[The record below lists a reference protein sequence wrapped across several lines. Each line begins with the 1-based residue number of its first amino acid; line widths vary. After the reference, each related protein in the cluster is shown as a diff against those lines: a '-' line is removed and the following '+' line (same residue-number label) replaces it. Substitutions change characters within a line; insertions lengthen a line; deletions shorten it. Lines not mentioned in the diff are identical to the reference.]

1 MDKPGETDHNGSSR
15 SVQKDGVYR
24 AIIDPTTQSAFLDRR
39 KTRVKSDVLSK
50 TTNTKFQM
58 RSVLDIEPSYH
69 INRNIMEIN
78 DPGDHVSSKLWYVL
92 SVSSYEISD

>member
-24 AIIDPTTQSAFLDRR
+24 AIIDPTIQSAFLDRR

-50 TTNTKFQM
+50 TTNTTFQM
-58 RSVLDIEPSYH
+58 RSVTEPAEAARCQHWNSGLHGTVSDI
-69 INRNIMEIN
+69 
-78 DPGDHVSSKLWYVL
+78 
-92 SVSSYEISD
+92 EISD